1 MKARNLFLLL
11 LVAGLGFIAYR
22 SGAASARNSCVA
34 TILFPQSEVRT
45 IANEDEE
52 SADKKSPVAPAW
64 ELKDLEGKAVK
75 LSDFKGKVVL
85 LNFWATWCPPCRE
98 EIPDLIALQNQYRD
112 QGLAVIGISFDRE
125 PGTVKSFAARHKI
138 NYPLVMADQ
147 ETAAAYGNVEAIPTT
162 FFIDREG
169 KVAGAHA
176 GGADKATLEAGI
188 KPLFE
193 QLGTKL

>member
-1 MKARNLFLLL
+1 MKSRNILLL
-11 LVAGLGFIAYR
+11 LVVAALGFVTYR
-22 SGAASARNSCVA
+22 SGAAGRNSCVA
-34 TILFPQSEVRT
+34 TILFPQSEMRT
-45 IANEDEE
+45 IANEGE
-52 SADKKSPVAPAW
+52 AGGDKEHPVAPAW

-98 EIPDLIALQNQYRD
+98 EIPDLVALQNQYRD
-112 QGLAVIGISFDRE
+112 QGLVVIGLSFDRA
-125 PGTVKSFAARHKI
+125 PAAVKSFATRNKI

-147 ETAAAYGNVEAIPTT
+147 ETAVAYGNVEAIPTT
-162 FFIDREG
+162 FFIGRDG
-169 KVAGAHA
+169 KVASAHA

-193 QLGTKL
+193 KSETKL